1 MQGCACGARVFVF
14 LRDDQVTLK
23 ELSESGLEL
32 NGTRIVE
39 PEEKIVESE
48 GRIVEVE
55 EAIARTVENLEVNA
69 VESRKQK
76 REEKVEK
83 EGIAKEGKEKELEK
97 EGKEKELE
105 KEGKEKKLVLVEK
118 EPVDVSKLAWLEE
131 ELAFLTREKPV
142 SIDFDAVENL
152 RVVEQGTYELNLPSL
167 MKGDPLVVRSD
178 SGVYYIKL
186 PQPKN
191 TKRKKT

>member
-1 MQGCACGARVFVF
+1 MPHKCVRCGKLYANASRELMQGCACGARVFVF

-39 PEEKIVESE
+39 PEESGVEAEEKIQGKKE
-48 GRIVEVE
+48 GR
-55 EAIARTVENLEVNA
+55 
-69 VESRKQK
+69 
-76 REEKVEK
+76 K
-83 EGIAKEGKEKELEK
+83 EEK
-97 EGKEKELE
+97 EGKKEEKEAKKEAKAEKKEE
-105 KEGKEKKLVLVEK
+105 KETEMVLVEK

-131 ELAFLTREKPV
+131 ELAFLTKEKPV

-152 RVVEQGTYELNLPSL
+152 RVVEQGSYELNLPSL

-186 PQPKN
+186 PQPKRR
-191 TKRKKT
+191 RKK

>member
-39 PEEKIVESE
+39 PEEKIVEPE

-55 EAIARTVENLEVNA
+55 EATARTVENLEVNA

-83 EGIAKEGKEKELEK
+83 EGIAK